1 MDAYLIKR
9 NSIRKLLIILSF
21 TVILSCTDDK
31 NSENVENIT
40 QCLVGYDWC
49 QPNCNN
55 PTMAWKFSN
64 DGTFN
69 YSTTM
74 FRGMSAWGKWKEIE
88 NNQIEISYTKTTEN
102 ILPEN
107 KILNMPNCNTL
118 KIGEITYKK

>member
-1 MDAYLIKR
+1 M
-9 NSIRKLLIILSF
+9 RKLLIILSF
-21 TVILSCTDDK
+21 TVILSCTDNTKSDDI
-31 NSENVENIT
+31 N

-74 FRGMSAWGKWKEIE
+74 FGGMSAWGKWKEIG

-107 KILNMPNCNTL
+107 KILNMLNCNTL
-118 KIGEITYKK
+118 KIGGTTYKK